1 MPLNGAS
8 ASMEYQK
15 DVKIA
20 DACQREVTLAV
31 SPEPLAQ
38 LVGTVLCRS
47 LSGLQVRAVPLWHE
61 DVVPPHAVGS
71 WVAG

>member
-15 DVKIA
+15 DVEIA
-20 DACQREVTLAV
+20 DACQREVTFAV

-38 LVGTVLCRS
+38 LVGTVLSEQYPCGMKMKSR
-47 LSGLQVRAVPLWHE
+47 LML
-61 DVVPPHAVGS
+61 
-71 WVAG
+71 